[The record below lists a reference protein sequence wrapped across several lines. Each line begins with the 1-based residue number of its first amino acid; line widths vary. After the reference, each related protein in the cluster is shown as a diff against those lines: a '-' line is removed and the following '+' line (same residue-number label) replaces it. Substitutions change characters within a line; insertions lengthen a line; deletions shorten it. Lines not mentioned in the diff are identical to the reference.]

1 MSRRAGEPESR
12 GGNALSIAAPSAGP
26 GARESPVGV
35 RAFSP
40 TDHVLYGLAWLG
52 LLAIF
57 LIAAWLRPSPSG
69 LGTHTELHLPPC
81 GFYVLF
87 HKPCPSCGMT
97 TAFTLLVHGHPWK
110 AVKTQPA
117 GAAVCVLSL
126 LLWIYL
132 PFAWRR
138 RKPFE
143 HILEHPAFLPVVVGL
158 IVLILGVWAWRLWR

>member
-1 MSRRAGEPESR
+1 MSWGAGELGSWGKKEIGRAVSPKHSR
-12 GGNALSIAAPSAGP
+12 APALPTGL
-26 GARESPVGV
+26 
-35 RAFSP
+35 RAFSA

-52 LLAIF
+52 FLAVF
-57 LIAAWLRPSPSG
+57 LTAAWLRPDPSG

-97 TAFTLLVHGHPWK
+97 TAFTLMVHGHPWK
-110 AVKTQPA
+110 ALKTQPA
-117 GAAVCVLSL
+117 GAAVFVIALF
-126 LLWIYL
+126 LWLYL

-143 HILEHPAFLPVVVGL
+143 HILEHAAFLPVVIGL
-158 IVLILGVWAWRLWR
+158 IVLILGVWGWRLLL